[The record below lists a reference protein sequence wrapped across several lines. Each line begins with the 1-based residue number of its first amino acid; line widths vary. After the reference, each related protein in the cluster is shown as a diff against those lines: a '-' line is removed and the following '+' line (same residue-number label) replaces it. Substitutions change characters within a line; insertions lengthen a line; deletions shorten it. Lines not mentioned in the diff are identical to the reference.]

1 MFCRTECVHVAECVG
16 AGGHRVRVGGAF
28 VMAMQVAATTWGPSG
43 LLGVF
48 TMTAGP
54 NAGIKSVIY
63 YLIGL
68 IISCGMAFLI
78 TGVRINDQ
86 EVEAA

>member
-1 MFCRTECVHVAECVG
+1 MTVVSAV
-16 AGGHRVRVGGAF
+16 V
-28 VMAMQVAATTWGPSG
+28 
-43 LLGVF
+43 
-48 TMTAGP
+48 MTAGP

-68 IISCGMAFLI
+68 VISCGMAFLI